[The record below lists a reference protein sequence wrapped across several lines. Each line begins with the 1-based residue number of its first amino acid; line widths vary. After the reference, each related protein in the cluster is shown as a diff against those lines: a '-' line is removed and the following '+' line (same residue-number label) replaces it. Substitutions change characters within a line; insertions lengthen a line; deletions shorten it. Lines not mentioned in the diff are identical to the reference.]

1 MHVIKPLPELIEQ
14 EETDKEESEDEIEKS
29 NVGPLMKE
37 RAKTHQRE
45 NTPHSTVKMV
55 TENGVQKLALEKTGE
70 KSIGLTEPKE
80 FKRDDRPQP
89 IFWTQV
95 PITGLTQ
102 LNNNTKSKKWKAKK
116 LPNRDLRTM
125 FK

>member
-1 MHVIKPLPELIEQ
+1 MHVIKPLPELIEP
-14 EETDKEESEDEIEKS
+14 EETDKEESDDEIVKS
-29 NVGPLMKE
+29 KVGPLMKE
-37 RAKTHQRE
+37 RAKTNQRE

-55 TENGVQKLALEKTGE
+55 TKNGVQKLALEKTGE

-80 FKRDDRPQP
+80 CKPDDRPQP
-89 IFWTQV
+89 IFRTQL

-102 LNNNTKSKKWKAKK
+102 LNNNTKSKKCKAKEI
-116 LPNRDLRTM
+116 PNRDLRTM